1 MPVTT
6 PPRVASGGGAV
17 SRGGEALGRKPRALR
32 RRPRRARV
40 AASAQRC
47 V

>member
-6 PPRVASGGGAV
+6 APRVACGGGAV